1 MHLLFAA
8 LLEGQ
13 QTHSETVTDRND
25 KGVWAAGVA
34 CVADALNFQTDY
46 TNGLDECVGRLQRRL
61 PQGKSNWK
69 YILVRAGILQTWRD
83 VLDLRV
89 TYIFI
94 SFKKS
99 YEWGG
104 EGKEKGVLEVQF
116 SIFNLSLFH
125 TIYGIYTSVRK

>member
-1 MHLLFAA
+1 MHLLLAA

-13 QTHSETVTDRND
+13 QTYSETVNE
-25 KGVWAAGVA
+25 KGVWAAGEVELK
-34 CVADALNFQTDY
+34 VM
-46 TNGLDECVGRLQRRL
+46 
-61 PQGKSNWK
+61 
-69 YILVRAGILQTWRD
+69 YILVRAGILQTWHD
-83 VLDLRV
+83 VLDLCV

-94 SFKKS
+94 SFKES

-104 EGKEKGVLEVQF
+104 EGKGKRVLEVQF